1 MLPAEEGA
9 VKFVLGL
16 VVVIG
21 CVLGGF
27 VLHHGQLILLFVPT
41 EYMIISGMAIG
52 AMIAANPGHVL
63 VDTLRQICG
72 VFKGAPGRK
81 QYVELL
87 QMIYELMQL
96 ARKEGVL
103 ALEGHVNQ
111 PHESS
116 IMSKYPSFTRDHE
129 SVHFLCDTLKLFVAG
144 VLEAHAL
151 DELMERDLEI
161 LSHEDL
167 EPSKA
172 IQTVADGLPA
182 IGIVAAVLGII
193 LTMQAIDQGPAAV
206 GVKVAGALVG
216 TFLGV
221 FLAYGVASPLSL
233 ALAAAAHGRAR
244 YRACIRHVLN
254 ASVSG
259 VNPPMAVEIGRR
271 NIAIADRPSFEDL
284 EEALRQTKGS

>member
-1 MLPAEEGA
+1 

-16 VVVIG
+16 ALVFG

-41 EYMIISGMAIG
+41 EYLIIVGMATG
-52 AMIAANPGHVL
+52 AMVAANPAHVL
-63 VDTLRQICG
+63 KDTLKQVCG
-72 VFKGAPGRK
+72 VFKGGPGKK

-103 ALEGHVNQ
+103 ALEGHVNA
-111 PHESS
+111 PAESS
-116 IMSKYPSFTRDHE
+116 IMSKYSSFQKDHE

-161 LSHEDL
+161 LQHEDL

-172 IQTVADGLPA
+172 VQNVADGLPA

-221 FLAYGVASPLSL
+221 FMAYGIASPLSL
-233 ALAAAAHGRAR
+233 AMAAAAHGRGR
-244 YRACIRHVLN
+244 YRTCIRHVLN

-271 NIAIADRPSFEDL
+271 NIAIADRPTFEEL
-284 EEALRQTKGS
+284 EEALRQTKGG

>member
-1 MLPAEEGA
+1 M
-9 VKFVLGL
+9 KFVLGL
-16 VVVIG
+16 TVVIG

-27 VLHHGQLILLFVPT
+27 VMHHGQLILLFVPT
-41 EYMIISGMAIG
+41 EYLIIVGMALG
-52 AMIAANPGHVL
+52 AMVAANPVPVL
-63 VDTLRQICG
+63 KDTLRQVCG

-161 LSHEDL
+161 LQHEDL

-221 FLAYGVASPLSL
+221 FMAYGVASPLV
-233 ALAAAAHGRAR
+233 AGVAGIGPRRAAATARASATCSTPR
-244 YRACIRHVLN
+244 
-254 ASVSG
+254 
-259 VNPPMAVEIGRR
+259 
-271 NIAIADRPSFEDL
+271 
-284 EEALRQTKGS
+284 